1 MLFDTAEPLH
11 HPVLLQARL
20 TALMSMLE
28 AQNSAVERLRV
39 ERDTFRAERDTANAE
54 VEKLQL
60 LIKQLT
66 RSRYGAHSEKIDP
79 DQLQLGLEEV
89 EQSLGAARAV
99 VEVEPPDD
107 QKATVERKPP
117 QRNRGA
123 LPPHLARVETVVDVE
138 DKRCPC
144 CGGVMHVIGED
155 VSEMLDVVPALY
167 RVKVI
172 RRPRYGCRSCEGA
185 VVQAPAPER
194 PLTGGI
200 ATEAVLAQVLVA
212 KYSDHLPLYRQAQ
225 IFARHGIDLDR
236 STLANWVGRAC
247 WWLRPLAELLLG
259 SILSSPKIFADDTPV
274 PVLDP
279 GRGRTKTGRL
289 WSYARDDRPWQ
300 GPLPP
305 AVAYVYSENRQ
316 GVHPQSHLAEFTGV
330 LQVDGY
336 AGFNR
341 VGSVELA
348 FCWAHVRRKFFDFHH
363 ATGSPIAAEALR
375 RIAELYQIEAR
386 IRGRSPDD
394 RARVRQAGST
404 PLVDAMKTW
413 LEQELG
419 RVSAKSNLAEAIRYA
434 LRHWKGLGLFL
445 KDGRVEIDFEY
456 RRAHHPADQAGRQ
469 EPSLR
474 RFGWRGRKLGGYC
487 LADPDGKAQRCRA
500 VRLSARCPRTHRL
513 GQNQSQPAE
522 LFAALGL
529 EAFTS
534 CHRRQYLTP
543 VLRSLRLRIS
553 SETAIKEIA
562 LCDPGAVSSWSK
574 ILVLTPAA
582 RGRHVVR
589 L

>member
-1 MLFDTAEPLH
+1 MLFDTEPVQN
-11 HPVLLQARL
+11 PVQLQARL
-20 TALMSMLE
+20 AALMSMLE
-28 AQNSAVERLRV
+28 AQNSTVERLRG

-60 LIKQLT
+60 IIKQLV
-66 RSRYGAHSEKIDP
+66 RSRYGAHSEKLDP

-89 EQSLGAARAV
+89 EQSLGAAQAGV
-99 VEVEPPDD
+99 AGEPPTDK
-107 QKATVERKPP
+107 KATGERQPP

-123 LPPHLARVETVVDVE
+123 LPAHLPRVEIIIDVE

-144 CGGVMHVIGED
+144 CGGAMHVIGED

-167 RVKVI
+167 RVKRI
-172 RRPRYGCRSCEGA
+172 RRPRYGCRGCESA

-212 KYSDHLPLYRQAQ
+212 KYSEHLPLYRQAQ
-225 IFARHGIDLDR
+225 IFARNGIDLDR

-259 SILSSPKIFADDTPV
+259 TILSSPKIFADDTPV

-300 GPLPP
+300 GSLPP

-316 GVHPQSHLAEFTGV
+316 GVHPRSHLAEFTGV

-336 AGFNR
+336 TGFNR
-341 VGSVELA
+341 LSGERPAGSVELA

-386 IRGRSPDD
+386 IRGRPTDQ
-394 RARVRQAGST
+394 RVRIRQAESR
-404 PLVDAMKTW
+404 PLVDAMKKW
-413 LEQELG
+413 LEGELG
-419 RVSAKSNLAEAIRYA
+419 RVSAKSTLAEAIRYA

-445 KDGRVEIDFEY
+445 EDGCVEIDSNTVE
-456 RRAHHPADQAGRQ
+456 RTIRPI
-469 EPSLR
+469 
-474 RFGWRGRKLGGYC
+474 KLGS
-487 LADPDGKAQRCRA
+487 KN
-500 VRLSARCPRTHRL
+500 H
-513 GQNQSQPAE
+513 
-522 LFAALGL
+522 LFAGSDGGAESWAIVASLIQTAKLNDVEPFAYLRDVLERIVSGNTKANDLG
-529 EAFTS
+529 
-534 CHRRQYLTP
+534 
-543 VLRSLRLRIS
+543 SLLPWAWKAS
-553 SETAIKEIA
+553 QAQA
-562 LCDPGAVSSWSK
+562 AVN
-574 ILVLTPAA
+574 I
-582 RGRHVVR
+582 
-589 L
+589 

>member
-1 MLFDTAEPLH
+1 MLFDASAPLQN
-11 HPVLLQARL
+11 PVQLQARL

-28 AQNSAVERLRV
+28 AQNGAVERLRM
-39 ERDTFRAERDTANAE
+39 ERDAFRTERDTAHAE

-66 RSRYGAHSEKIDP
+66 RNRYGAHSEKLDP
-79 DQLQLGLEEV
+79 DQLQLRLEEV
-89 EQSLGAARAV
+89 EQSLGAAQTI
-99 VEVEPPDD
+99 VEGEPPIE
-107 QKATVERKPP
+107 QKATGERRPP

-123 LPPHLARVETVVDVE
+123 LPAHLPRVEIVIDVE

-144 CGGVMHVIGED
+144 CGAAMHVIGED
-155 VSEMLDVVPALY
+155 VAEMLDVIPALY

-172 RRPRYGCRSCEGA
+172 RRPRYGCRGCESA

-194 PLTGGI
+194 PLTGGM
-200 ATEAVLAQVLVA
+200 ATEALLAQVLVA

-225 IFARHGIDLDR
+225 IFARNGIDLDR

-259 SILSSPKIFADDTPV
+259 TVLSSPKIFADDTPV

-316 GVHPQSHLAEFTGV
+316 GVHPRSHLAEFTGV

-336 AGFNR
+336 TGFNR
-341 VGSVELA
+341 LAGDRPAGEVELA

-375 RIAELYQIEAR
+375 RIAELYRIEER
-386 IRGRSPDD
+386 IRDRSSDQ
-394 RARVRQAGST
+394 RASIRQSESR
-404 PLVDAMKTW
+404 PLIDAMKSW
-413 LEQELG
+413 LEGELG
-419 RVSAKSNLAEAIRYA
+419 RVSAKSTLAEAIRYA

-445 KDGRVEIDFEY
+445 DDGRVEIDSNTVE
-456 RRAHHPADQAGRQ
+456 RTIRPI
-469 EPSLR
+469 
-474 RFGWRGRKLGGYC
+474 KLG
-487 LADPDGKAQRCRA
+487 AKN
-500 VRLSARCPRTHRL
+500 H
-513 GQNQSQPAE
+513 
-522 LFAALGL
+522 LFAGSDGGAESWAVLASLIQTAKLNDVEPFAYLRDVLESMVSGKTKANDLG
-529 EAFTS
+529 
-534 CHRRQYLTP
+534 
-543 VLRSLRLRIS
+543 SLLPWAWKAS
-553 SETAIKEIA
+553 QAQATVKS
-562 LCDPGAVSSWSK
+562 
-574 ILVLTPAA
+574 
-582 RGRHVVR
+582 
-589 L
+589 

>member
-1 MLFDTAEPLH
+1 VRLLDDGKYNGHMLLDAHEPLKN
-11 HPVLLQARL
+11 PVRLQARL
-20 TALMSMLE
+20 AAVMSMLE
-28 AQNSAVERLRV
+28 AQNSAVERL
-39 ERDTFRAERDTANAE
+39 RAERDTANAE

-60 LIKQLT
+60 IIKQLV
-66 RSRYGAHSEKIDP
+66 RSRYGAHSEQLDP
-79 DQLQLGLEEV
+79 DQLQLGLEEI

-99 VEVEPPDD
+99 VSEPTTD
-107 QKATVERKPP
+107 KTAAGERKSPR
-117 QRNRGA
+117 RNRGA
-123 LPPHLARVETVVDVE
+123 LPAHLPRVEIVIDVE

-144 CGGVMHVIGED
+144 CGDAMHVIGED
-155 VSEMLDVVPALY
+155 ISEMLDVVPALY

-172 RRPRYGCRSCEGA
+172 RRPRYGCRGCEGA

-194 PLTGGI
+194 PLTGGM

-212 KYSDHLPLYRQAQ
+212 KYCDHLPLYRQAQ

-316 GVHPQSHLAEFTGV
+316 GVHPRSHLAEFTGV

-336 AGFNR
+336 TGFNR
-341 VGSVELA
+341 LSRERPAGAVELA

-363 ATGSPIAAEALR
+363 ATASPIAEEALR

-386 IRGRSPDD
+386 IRGLLPDA
-394 RARVRQAGST
+394 RARIRQAET
-404 PLVDAMKTW
+404 RPLVDAMKTW

-419 RVSAKSNLAEAIRYA
+419 RISAKSTLAEAIRYA
-434 LRHWKGLGLFL
+434 LRHWTGLCLFL
-445 KDGRVEIDFEY
+445 EDGRVEIDSNTVE
-456 RRAHHPADQAGRQ
+456 RTIRPI
-469 EPSLR
+469 
-474 RFGWRGRKLGGYC
+474 KLG
-487 LADPDGKAQRCRA
+487 AKN
-500 VRLSARCPRTHRL
+500 H
-513 GQNQSQPAE
+513 
-522 LFAALGL
+522 LFAGSDGGAESWATLASLIQTAKLNGVEPFAYLRDVL
-529 EAFTS
+529 ERIVSGKTKANKLS
-534 CHRRQYLTP
+534 
-543 VLRSLRLRIS
+543 SLLPWAWEAS
-553 SETAIKEIA
+553 QAN
-562 LCDPGAVSSWSK
+562 AVVN
-574 ILVLTPAA
+574 I
-582 RGRHVVR
+582 
-589 L
+589 

>member
-1 MLFDTAEPLH
+1 MLFDTSEPLQN
-11 HPVLLQARL
+11 PVQLQARL

-28 AQNSAVERLRV
+28 AQNSAVERLQGERDTLRV
-39 ERDTFRAERDTANAE
+39 ERDVFRTERDTANAE

-60 LIKQLT
+60 IIKQLT
-66 RSRYGAHSEKIDP
+66 RSRYGAHSEKLDP

-89 EQSLGAARAV
+89 EQSLGAARAGV
-99 VEVEPPDD
+99 DSVPPTDK
-107 QKATVERKPP
+107 KATGERKPP

-123 LPPHLARVETVVDVE
+123 LPAHLPRSEIVIDVE

-144 CGGVMHVIGED
+144 CGGAMHVIGED
-155 VSEMLDVVPALY
+155 VAEMLDVVPALY
-167 RVKVI
+167 CVKVI
-172 RRPRYGCRSCEGA
+172 RRPRYGCRGCEGA

-200 ATEAVLAQVLVA
+200 ATEALLAQVLVA

-225 IFARHGIDLDR
+225 IFARNGIDLDR

-259 SILSSPKIFADDTPV
+259 TILSSPKIFADDTPV

-316 GVHPQSHLAEFTGV
+316 GVHPRSHLAEFAGV

-336 AGFNR
+336 TGFNR

-386 IRGRSPDD
+386 LRGCPPDQ
-394 RARVRQAGST
+394 RARIRQADSR
-404 PLVDAMKTW
+404 PLVEAMKTW
-413 LEQELG
+413 LEQELA
-419 RVSAKSNLAEAIRYA
+419 RISAKSSLAEAIRYA

-445 KDGRVEIDFEY
+445 DDGRVEIDSNTVE
-456 RRAHHPADQAGRQ
+456 RTIRPI
-469 EPSLR
+469 
-474 RFGWRGRKLGGYC
+474 KLG
-487 LADPDGKAQRCRA
+487 AKN
-500 VRLSARCPRTHRL
+500 H
-513 GQNQSQPAE
+513 
-522 LFAALGL
+522 LFAGSDGGAESWAVLASLIQTAKLNDVEPFAYLRDVL
-529 EAFTS
+529 ERIVSGQTKANELS
-534 CHRRQYLTP
+534 
-543 VLRSLRLRIS
+543 SLLPWAWKAS
-553 SETAIKEIA
+553 QAQA
-562 LCDPGAVSSWSK
+562 AV
-574 ILVLTPAA
+574 TT
-582 RGRHVVR
+582 
-589 L
+589 

>member
-1 MLFDTAEPLH
+1 MLLDAAEPAQNS
-11 HPVLLQARL
+11 VQLQARL
-20 TALMSMLE
+20 VAVTSMLE
-28 AQNSAVERLRV
+28 AQNSAVERLRA
-39 ERDTFRAERDTANAE
+39 ERETFRTERDTANAE

-60 LIKQLT
+60 IIKQLT
-66 RSRYGAHSEKIDP
+66 RSRYGAHSEKLDP

-89 EQSLGAARAV
+89 EQSLGATQAGV
-99 VEVEPPDD
+99 DSEPPTAK
-107 QKATVERKPP
+107 KATDERKSP

-123 LPPHLARVETVVDVE
+123 LPAHLPRVEIVIDVE

-144 CGGVMHVIGED
+144 CGGAMHVIGED
-155 VSEMLDVVPALY
+155 VSEMLDIVPALY

-172 RRPRYGCRSCEGA
+172 RRPRYGCRGCESA

-247 WWLRPLAELLLG
+247 WWLRPLAELLLDTV
-259 SILSSPKIFADDTPV
+259 LSSPKIFADDTPV

-336 AGFNR
+336 AGFNGLSGER
-341 VGSVELA
+341 PAGAVQLA

-363 ATGSPIAAEALR
+363 ATTSPIAAEALR
-375 RIAELYQIEAR
+375 RIAELYQIESR
-386 IRGRSPDD
+386 IRGRPPE
-394 RARVRQAGST
+394 ARTRIRQAESR
-404 PLVDAMKTW
+404 PLIDATKTW
-413 LEQELG
+413 LEGQLG
-419 RVSAKSNLAEAIRYA
+419 HISAKSALAEAIRYA

-445 KDGRVEIDFEY
+445 DDGRVEIDSNTVE
-456 RRAHHPADQAGRQ
+456 RTIRPI
-469 EPSLR
+469 
-474 RFGWRGRKLGGYC
+474 KLG
-487 LADPDGKAQRCRA
+487 AKN
-500 VRLSARCPRTHRL
+500 H
-513 GQNQSQPAE
+513 
-522 LFAALGL
+522 LFAGSDGGAESWAIVASLIQTAKLNDVEPFAYLREVL
-529 EAFTS
+529 ERIVSGKTKANELS
-534 CHRRQYLTP
+534 
-543 VLRSLRLRIS
+543 SLLPWAWRAS
-553 SETAIKEIA
+553 QASA
-562 LCDPGAVSSWSK
+562 AVN
-574 ILVLTPAA
+574 I
-582 RGRHVVR
+582 
-589 L
+589 